1 MFDAQVVLSPKDSP
15 RGKLMSQYVC
25 VRVPRMDNV
34 DIGLFEYD
42 RYNTLYFFILNAD
55 EHIYMRYGGRDANSQ
70 DSFLSL
76 PSIELA
82 LAKGLELHKQYQE
95 GKIARKPRP
104 KPVFP
109 KEFAHLVKR
118 TFATGACVECHLIG
132 DFVNVHRE
140 EDGTLDKTR
149 HLYQSP
155 DFRIIGLH
163 FDVPKGLVVKDAQGA
178 VKTAGLQ
185 PGDLIT
191 ALNGETVYT
200 FGDLQFLY
208 DKLPR
213 TTELMKLTMERA
225 GKPVELDV
233 RLPHLWW
240 KTDIRFRQMSIDPR
254 TYFDSQAL
262 TAERKKELGL
272 KADGFASEVTRV
284 DAFAQMMKSHELKAG
299 DVIVAVDGVD
309 TDPFADT
316 AEFYIKLRK
325 KAGDSVTLEV
335 LRDGQRIKM
344 PLKTYR
350 MSFRK

>member
-1 MFDAQVVLSPKDSP
+1 MQ
-15 RGKLMSQYVC
+15 QYVC

-55 EHIYMRYGGRDANSQ
+55 EQIYLRYGGRDANSQ
-70 DSFLSL
+70 DTFLSL
-76 PSIELA
+76 PAIELA
-82 LAKGLELHKQYQE
+82 LAKGLELHKLYQD
-95 GKIARKPRP
+95 GKLARKPRP

-109 KEFAHLVKR
+109 KEFPHLVKR
-118 TFATGACVECHLIG
+118 TFAAGACVECHLIG

-140 EDGTLDKTR
+140 EDGTLDKAQ

-163 FDVPKGLVVKDAQGA
+163 FDTPKGLVVKDAQGA

-185 PGDLIT
+185 PGDQIT
-191 ALNGETVYT
+191 AINGETVYT
-200 FGDLQFLY
+200 FGDLQFAY

-213 TTELMKLTMERA
+213 TTENMKLTVERA
-225 GKPVELDV
+225 GKPLDIDV

-240 KTDIRFRQMSIDPR
+240 KTDIRFRQASIDPR
-254 TYFDSQAL
+254 TYFDSLPLSAD
-262 TAERKKELGL
+262 RKKELGL
-272 KADGFASEVTRV
+272 KPSSFASEVSHV
-284 DAFAQMMKSHELKAG
+284 DAFAQMMKSHELKTG
-299 DVIVAVDGVD
+299 DIIVAVDGVD
-309 TDPFADT
+309 ADPIADT

-335 LRDGQRIKM
+335 LRGDQRIKM
-344 PLKTYR
+344 PLQTYR

>member
-1 MFDAQVVLSPKDSP
+1 MFDAQVVLSPKNSP
-15 RGKLMSQYVC
+15 RGKLMSEYVC
-25 VRVPRMDNV
+25 VRIPRMDTV
-34 DIGLFEYD
+34 DIGLFDYD

-55 EHIYMRYGGRDANSQ
+55 EQIYLRYGGRDANSQ
-70 DSFLSL
+70 DTFLSL

-82 LAKGLELHKQYQE
+82 LAKGLELHKQYGE
-95 GKIARKPRP
+95 GKLARKPRP

-109 KEFAHLVKR
+109 KEFPHLVKR

-132 DFVNVHRE
+132 DFQNVHRE

-155 DFRIIGLH
+155 DFKIIGLT

-185 PGDLIT
+185 PGDAIT
-191 ALNGETVYT
+191 AINGEAVYT
-200 FGDLQFLY
+200 FGDLQYLY

-213 TTELMKLTMERA
+213 TTDNMKLTLERA
-225 GKPVELDV
+225 GKPVDLDV
-233 RLPHLWW
+233 RLPALWW
-240 KTDIRFRQMSIDPR
+240 KTDIRFRQATIDPR
-254 TYFDSQAL
+254 TYFDSRAL
-262 TAERKKELGL
+262 APEQKRQLGL
-272 KADGFASEVTRV
+272 KPEGFASEVSHV
-284 DAFAQMMKSHELKAG
+284 DAFAQMMKSHELKTG
-299 DVIVAVDGVD
+299 DVIVSVNGAE
-309 TDPFADT
+309 TDPIADT
-316 AEFYIKLRK
+316 ADFYIKLRV

-344 PLKTYR
+344 PLQTYR